1 MNQDVS
7 TSMSGWS
14 LLNQT
19 KLRSVSVSGTT
30 HTTKGRRGRG
40 DVGRSVN
47 VAHSPAPTSQQYEP
61 NTLLKIAQG
70 FGTASQKPW
79 YINFTAISNSWSHRK
94 SLSFT
99 QSIFRM
105 KKSLKR
111 CYTSNIFCCPCL
123 DIQDEAGVRQQFNSQ
138 SSFLDAD
145 NVYGYSEQRARQV
158 FHVR

>member
-1 MNQDVS
+1 
-7 TSMSGWS
+7 MSGWS

-70 FGTASQKPW
+70 FGTVSQ
-79 YINFTAISNSWSHRK
+79 NHDTSTSLQLAIHDHIEKALVLHKAYFGWK
-94 SLSFT
+94 SLWNVVIPQTFFAVHALT
-99 QSIFRM
+99 FRM
-105 KKSLKR
+105 KQEWDSSLTLNLHFWTR
-111 CYTSNIFCCPCL
+111 TMFT
-123 DIQDEAGVRQQFNSQ
+123 DTANSAHDRF
-138 SSFLDAD
+138 STCVKFLQ
-145 NVYGYSEQRARQV
+145 N
-158 FHVR
+158 